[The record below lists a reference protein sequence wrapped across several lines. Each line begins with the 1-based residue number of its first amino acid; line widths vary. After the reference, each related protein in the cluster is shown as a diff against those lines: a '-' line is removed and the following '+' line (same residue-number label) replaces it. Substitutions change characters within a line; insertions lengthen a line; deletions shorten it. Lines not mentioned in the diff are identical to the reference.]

1 MAKIG
6 IVVGHPKADSYC
18 AALGRAYL
26 RGALEG
32 GHEARLLMLGEMS
45 FDPVLREGYRGEQS
59 LEPDL
64 IDAREAFLAADHVV
78 LIFPLWCGDM
88 PAILKGFIERIL
100 QREVLALRNNP
111 SMAAWKMFKGKSA
124 RIIMTTGMP
133 GFFYRWYFGAHAL
146 KLLRRNIL
154 QFIGIKPV
162 RATIH
167 GMIEG
172 VSDGKRQEWLRET
185 EALGFAAR

>member
-26 RGALEG
+26 RGAQEG
-32 GHEARLLMLGEMS
+32 GHEARLFLLGEMS
-45 FDPVLREGYRGEQS
+45 FDPVLREGYRGEQE

-64 IDAREAFLAADHVV
+64 LDAREAFVGADHVV

-88 PAILKGFIERIL
+88 PAILKGFIERVL
-100 QREVLALRNNP
+100 QREVLAMRNNP
-111 SMAAWKMFKGKSA
+111 SIAAWKMFKGKSA
-124 RIIMTTGMP
+124 RIIMTMGMP
-133 GFFYRWYFGAHAL
+133 GFFYRWYYGAHAL
-146 KLLRRNIL
+146 KLLKRSIL
-154 QFIGIKPV
+154 QLVGISPV

-172 VSDGKRQEWLRET
+172 VSDGTRQEWLRET
-185 EALGFAAR
+185 EALGYAAR